1 MNPPTTLIVA
11 AVTAMN
17 PKVALIQPRSAPAAT
32 SDPTSEMPEMAFV
45 ADINGVCNSAGTARD
60 HLIADEAGQHEHVQL
75 QEGESIHVVGK
86 SSEFVFGFADRATI
100 AVMLASSRQTG
111 NTSTGNSGGF
121 ASAVKMAADIFHS
134 SRVCTMQF
142 RTFDTKQQLA
152 AAAAE
157 DGAAV
162 IRRAVAERGEANII
176 VATGA
181 SQFEVL
187 DALAR
192 QRDIAWH
199 RVTGFHLDEYAG
211 LPITHPASFRL
222 YLWQRFISKLP
233 LPLASFHFLDGE
245 RDLESE
251 CQRVGEILLEHPI
264 DVAFVGIGENG
275 HLAFNDPPADF
286 QTQSPYIVVELDDAC
301 RRQQLGEGW
310 FPTFDDVPRR
320 AISMSI
326 QQIMKSKAI
335 VCSVPDRRKAEAV
348 KNSLRGPVYATGS
361 CVDLAGT

>member
-1 MNPPTTLIVA
+1 
-11 AVTAMN
+11 
-17 PKVALIQPRSAPAAT
+17 
-32 SDPTSEMPEMAFV
+32 
-45 ADINGVCNSAGTARD
+45 
-60 HLIADEAGQHEHVQL
+60 
-75 QEGESIHVVGK
+75 
-86 SSEFVFGFADRATI
+86 
-100 AVMLASSRQTG
+100 
-111 NTSTGNSGGF
+111 
-121 ASAVKMAADIFHS
+121 
-134 SRVCTMQF
+134 MQF

-152 AAAAE
+152 QAAAA
-157 DGAAV
+157 DGAAL
-162 IRRAVAERGEANII
+162 IRKALNERGAANII

-192 QRDIAWH
+192 QPEIAWQ
-199 RVTGFHLDEYAG
+199 RVTGFHLDEYAN

-233 LPLASFHFLDGE
+233 LPLAAFHFLDGE
-245 RDLESE
+245 RGLESE
-251 CQRVGEILLEHPI
+251 CQRVAAILQQRPI

-286 QTQSPYIVVELDDAC
+286 QTQSPYLVVELDDAC

-348 KNSLRGPVYATGS
+348 KNSLRGGVTPQVPASILQQHAQAVIYLDRESAS
-361 CVDLAGT
+361 LL

>member
-1 MNPPTTLIVA
+1 MQIRTL
-11 AVTAMN
+11 
-17 PKVALIQPRSAPAAT
+17 
-32 SDPTSEMPEMAFV
+32 
-45 ADINGVCNSAGTARD
+45 
-60 HLIADEAGQHEHVQL
+60 
-75 QEGESIHVVGK
+75 
-86 SSEFVFGFADRATI
+86 
-100 AVMLASSRQTG
+100 
-111 NTSTGNSGGF
+111 
-121 ASAVKMAADIFHS
+121 
-134 SRVCTMQF
+134 
-142 RTFDTKQQLA
+142 DTKQQLA
-152 AAAAE
+152 QAAAA
-157 DGAAV
+157 DGAAL
-162 IRRAVAERGEANII
+162 IRKALRDRGEANII

-192 QRDIAWH
+192 QPDIAWH

-233 LPLASFHFLDGE
+233 LPLAAFHFLDGE

-251 CQRVGEILLEHPI
+251 CRRVGAILQKHPI
-264 DVAFVGIGENG
+264 DAAFVGIGENG

-310 FPTFDDVPRR
+310 FPTFDNVPRR

-348 KNSLRGPVYATGS
+348 KNSLRGEVTPKVPASILQQHAQAVIYLDRESAS
-361 CVDLAGT
+361 ML